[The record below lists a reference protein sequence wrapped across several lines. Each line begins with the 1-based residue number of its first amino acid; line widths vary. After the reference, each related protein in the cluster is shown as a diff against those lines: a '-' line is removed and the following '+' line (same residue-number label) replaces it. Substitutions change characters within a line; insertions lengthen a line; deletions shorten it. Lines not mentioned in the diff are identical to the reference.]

1 MGFSLDLRY
10 HICLQPIELPV
21 FNPVALELLQI
32 LADHDADM
40 NEVIETINKDPAL
53 SIQILRMANSS
64 AYAGRYKSETIK
76 DSVNRLG
83 ARQISSLAMAASQA
97 ALHTSEIPL
106 VSTIMQGLWIH
117 SHACALGCRSL
128 ALSCGHRELADQAY
142 LAGLLHDIGK
152 LYLLKALEQI
162 SLNRATDFELDQETL
177 LDVFSYMHVEQGFRI
192 MDHWGIPPLYSGV
205 VAGHHSD
212 EFDPDD
218 ILLNIVRLV
227 NFKSMQYGLNLYPQF
242 FQPLDVSAEIDT
254 LSVSEE
260 DLEQLEATMSGSCA

>member
-21 FNPVALELLQI
+21 FNPVALELLQL
-32 LADHDADM
+32 LADHDADIT
-40 NEVIETINKDPAL
+40 EVIETINKDPAL
-53 SIQILRMANSS
+53 AIQILRMANSS

-97 ALHTSEIPL
+97 ALHTSKLPI
-106 VSTIMQGLWIH
+106 VSSIMQGLWTH

-128 ALSCGHRELADQAY
+128 AISSGYRDLADQAY

-152 LYLLKALEQI
+152 LYLLKAMEQI
-162 SLNRATDFELDQETL
+162 CLNKETEFELDHETL
-177 LDVFSYMHVEQGFRI
+177 LDAFSYMHVEQGFRI
-192 MDHWGIPPLYSGV
+192 MDHWGIPDLYSAV
-205 VAGHHSD
+205 VANHHSD
-212 EFDPDD
+212 EFDPGD
-218 ILLNIVRLV
+218 ILLSIVRLV
-227 NFKSMQYGLNLYPQF
+227 NFKSTQYGLNLYPQF
-242 FQPLDVSAEIDT
+242 FQPVDVSAEIDA

-260 DLEQLEATMSGSCA
+260 DLEQLEKTMCGSCT